1 MNRRRFLALGAA
13 LGARGTWLTAGE
25 PRPRVVVAGAGIVGA
40 SIAYHL
46 ARRGAQVTVCE
57 KERPAAGATSK
68 SFAWINSTFS
78 KQPRSYFELNRDG
91 MAAWRRLQGELG
103 GALRVQWGGSV
114 EWYPAGSEA
123 DRLRV
128 DLHRHQEWGYAA
140 RAADEA
146 ELVRL
151 VPGLMPG
158 PVAAGSFS
166 EHEGAVDPAHA
177 VAVLISEAKRFGA
190 GLHHPC
196 AITGLDAKGGRVQ
209 RVQTTSG
216 TLETD
221 VLVLA
226 AGIDTPGLAAMAGV
240 AVPLKDAPG
249 VLAHTVPLPS
259 RLGRVTLAPGAHVTQ
274 RFSGRVVTGSDF
286 GGSPATV
293 EVAGLGRGLVR
304 EAARFLPF
312 LEGTTVEQ
320 VTVGFR
326 VMPKDELPIVGF
338 ADACPNVYVAAMH
351 SGVTLAPLVG
361 QLAATE
367 ILDGAVVES
376 LRPFRLSRFA

>member
-1 MNRRRFLALGAA
+1 
-13 LGARGTWLTAGE
+13 
-25 PRPRVVVAGAGIVGA
+25 VIA
-40 SIAYHL
+40 S
-46 ARRGAQVTVCE
+46 
-57 KERPAAGATSK
+57 
-68 SFAWINSTFS
+68 
-78 KQPRSYFELNRDG
+78 
-91 MAAWRRLQGELG
+91 
-103 GALRVQWGGSV
+103 
-114 EWYPAGSEA
+114 
-123 DRLRV
+123 
-128 DLHRHQEWGYAA
+128 
-140 RAADEA
+140 ADEA

-190 GLHHPC
+190 SFHHPC

-286 GGSPATV
+286 GGSPA
-293 EVAGLGRGLVR
+293 AGELAGQGRGLVR

-312 LEGTTVEQ
+312 LEGATVEQ

-326 VMPKDELPIVGF
+326 VMPKDEPE
-338 ADACPNVYVAAMH
+338 P
-351 SGVTLAPLVG
+351 TLAQRLLATLEAAPLRMSQRRTAKAPADITSTSQAMANVMSIHD
-361 QLAATE
+361 T
-367 ILDGAVVES
+367 
-376 LRPFRLSRFA
+376 RL